1 MARNHDAILL
11 EAVKTHRN
19 RLLGAFLTG
28 ELDGRRLINDN
39 RKRFTTSIVLAAVAC
54 AVCVGV
60 SFVSNTLAEQQNK
73 TQQTST
79 QQSSS
84 SETP

>member
-60 SFVSNTLAEQQNK
+60 SFVSNTLA
-73 TQQTST
+73 TQQ
-79 QQSSS
+79 QQQKPAATSS